1 MDSVKWHVSSFIFPL
16 RLGGYPMAIL
26 CILCY
31 CCRLRISSGLRRGAS
46 VGRRKKNP
54 TSLVSSTWQ
63 RRMRVHLPS
72 GLSEGI
78 TRRRSDV
85 HLVAEEERRCLLACR
100 FSLTKTMVGSTPTE
114 FRCPCII
121 IEFFPFSNKFRI
133 SALSGG
139 CLLLF
144 VKLIEKTRC
153 NQNGLY

>member
-26 CILCY
+26 CMCY

-63 RRMRVHLPS
+63 RRMWVHLPS
-72 GLSEGI
+72 GLTEGI

-121 IEFFPFSNKFRI
+121 IEFFLFQINLESLLWVGVASFSSSN
-133 SALSGG
+133 
-139 CLLLF
+139 
-144 VKLIEKTRC
+144 
-153 NQNGLY
+153 